1 MQRSPGWS
9 LTSQKIHTDMIHG
22 FENETRPL
30 NGYEKNTLLPIIVR
44 GLTNKIGATNAVS
57 NSHIC
62 ISLRNKG
69 YKVTEVRIRKI
80 INHIRTHGL
89 VTCLV
94 ASGKGYYRAESRQEV
109 ADYIE
114 SLKGRENAIKAMR
127 MALERQIGMG
137 L

>member
-1 MQRSPGWS
+1 M
-9 LTSQKIHTDMIHG
+9 LHG

-30 NGYEKNTLLPIIVR
+30 NGYEKSTLLPIIVR
-44 GLTNKIGATNAVS
+44 GLANRTGAANAVS
-57 NSHIC
+57 NGHIC

-89 VTCLV
+89 VACLI

-109 ADYIE
+109 WTT
-114 SLKGRENAIKAMR
+114 SKA
-127 MALERQIGMG
+127 
-137 L
+137 

>member
-1 MQRSPGWS
+1 
-9 LTSQKIHTDMIHG
+9 MIHG
-22 FENETRPL
+22 FENETQPL

-69 YKVTEVRIRKI
+69 YKVTEVRMRKI

-127 MALERQIGMG
+127 MAFERQIGMG

>member
-1 MQRSPGWS
+1 M
-9 LTSQKIHTDMIHG
+9 LHG

-44 GLTNKIGATNAVS
+44 GLSNRTGAANAVS
-57 NSHIC
+57 NGHIC

-80 INHIRTHGL
+80 INHIRTHSL
-89 VTCLV
+89 VTCLI

-109 ADYIE
+109 VDYIE
-114 SLKGRENAIKAMR
+114 SLKGRENAIKAVR
-127 MALERQIGMG
+127 MALEKQIGQEV
-137 L
+137 